1 MATKPALHHV
11 SGGGGGDGIGVGDVS
26 LFDETALV
34 FVPTNAEQTCGR
46 GQRWHFLLH
55 ASLCDCQHFLKRL
68 EASVVSCSCLDVSSV
83 ARSCMLTVK

>member
-11 SGGGGGDGIGVGDVS
+11 SGGGVGDVS

-46 GQRWHFLLH
+46 AQRWHFLGEK
-55 ASLCDCQHFLKRL
+55 SLDSAACIFVRL
-68 EASVVSCSCLDVSSV
+68 STLCEALGSLDGV
-83 ARSCMLTVK
+83 M